1 MLSYY
6 MIKDS
11 TLPLVDTNPAFQL
24 FYERIKLFMKRDL
37 KNLSLEEIAQ
47 LVAEVRMEPYRARQV
62 AQWVFRH
69 HAVSI
74 DEMTSLAKEARG
86 RLSEVACI
94 STLTLE
100 KIAASKDGSRKFLF
114 KTADGYGIESVL
126 MPEKTHWTLCISTQ
140 IGCALGCRFCYT
152 GTLGLTRNLSVAE
165 ILNQVS
171 AVLKAGQFQEKLPNL
186 VFMGMG
192 EPLLNYE
199 NTIKSLRILLNP
211 WGFNFSHRR
220 ITVSTAGITPAIKQL
235 ARDLP
240 VNLAI
245 SLNAPDDETR
255 SFIMPVNKK
264 YPLQNL
270 LAETRSFPIP
280 SRKRITFEYILIKDV
295 NDAPEQ
301 AEALARLLKN
311 IPCKINLIPFN
322 EYPSAPF
329 KRPDEKQILAFQ
341 AILHQHNYTA
351 PVRMSKGSDI
361 VAACG
366 QLGGSINSAQ

>member
-1 MLSYY
+1 
-6 MIKDS
+6 
-11 TLPLVDTNPAFQL
+11 
-24 FYERIKLFMKRDL
+24 MKHDL
-37 KNLSLEEIAQ
+37 KNLSLEETEQ
-47 LVAEVRMEPYRARQV
+47 LVSSIGLKPYRARQV

-74 DEMTSLAKEARG
+74 DEMTSLAKEART

-100 KIAASKDGSRKFLF
+100 QVAASRDGSKKFLF

-140 IGCALGCRFCYT
+140 IGCALGCKFCYT
-152 GTLGLTRNLSVAE
+152 GTLGLKRNLTVAE

-171 AVLKAGQFQEKLPNL
+171 AVLKAGEFQEKLPNL

-199 NTIKSLRILLNP
+199 NTVKSLKILLSP
-211 WGFNFSHRR
+211 WGFDFSHRK
-220 ITVSTAGITPAIKQL
+220 ITVSTAGITPAIKEL
-235 ARDLP
+235 ALDLP
-240 VNLAI
+240 VNLAL
-245 SLNAPDDETR
+245 SLNAPNDTIR
-255 SFIMPVNKK
+255 TFLMPVNKK
-264 YPLQNL
+264 YPLKDL
-270 LAETRSFPIP
+270 LKEARSFPIP
-280 SRKRITFEYILIKDV
+280 ARKRITFEYILIKDV
-295 NDAPEQ
+295 NDA
-301 AEALARLLKN
+301 AEHAEELARLLNK

-322 EYPSAPF
+322 EYPAAPF
-329 KRPDEKQILAFQ
+329 KRPEEKQVLLFQ

-351 PVRMSKGSDI
+351 PIRMSKGSDI

-366 QLGGSINSAQ
+366 QLGASITAGR